1 MGLFDMFKGKEIVMN
16 PYLALCSS
24 LLYMMS
30 ADGEVAAE
38 EIGQLIGVL
47 GDSQEARDTLKDA
60 SEYCK
65 KTNVE
70 QFLQEVPSML
80 SDVQKTS
87 ILLNVLDSLLADGDA
102 SPEEQE
108 LFFKF
113 QEAFGFSEE
122 DFKPFFEAIATKNDH
137 SIFFK

>member
-1 MGLFDMFKGKEIVMN
+1 MGLFDMFKGKEIVMT

-30 ADGEVAAE
+30 ADGEVASE

-47 GDSQEARDTLKDA
+47 GDSQESRQALEDA
-60 SEYCK
+60 SKYCQ
-65 KTNVE
+65 KTPVE
-70 QFLQEVPSML
+70 QFLQEVPSTL
-80 SDVQKTS
+80 TDVQKTS

-102 SPEEQE
+102 APAEQE
-108 LFFKF
+108 LFLQF

-122 DFKPFFEAIATKNDH
+122 DFRPFFEAIATKNDH
-137 SIFFK
+137 SVFFE